1 VSALDLITTVAVA
14 ALVLYLLYLA
24 AFDRFNLV
32 IAFRNVFRNIRRSTI
47 TILAIALG
55 GAAVIVF
62 GGFINDMYYGLR
74 ESTIRSQL
82 GHVQLYREGYGAY
95 GLQDPEEYR
104 LYDYERIVDV
114 IENDPVLRDYVTAA
128 IPVVEFSGL
137 VSTGETTRS
146 FVARGVDL
154 EKDRFLSSYDLT
166 VDGTKLY
173 EGDRGVVSMGYLLAR
188 SLEAVP
194 GDLLMILTSTRSVGL
209 NVIDVEVGGTTRSFS
224 EEYDRV
230 YLKMPIEDAWSLL
243 GEEYADKLIVMIR
256 RTRDLPIVLERL
268 IHLNQAEAL
277 GIEYREWEDL
287 ATFYRS
293 VKQMYDGIFAFLK
306 VVMSIMVVVFV
317 SNTLFMAVMERVGE
331 TGSVRTI
338 GARRRTVVANFLT
351 EGILMGIIG
360 GLVGI
365 GLAWLVALVVNHF
378 GIPMPPPPGS
388 STGFTAILRY
398 DADAIPFFG
407 FSFKLSV
414 LTAFVAAVIPAR
426 RAISMSVVDA
436 LRHY

>member
-1 VSALDLITTVAVA
+1 
-14 ALVLYLLYLA
+14 
-24 AFDRFNLV
+24 
-32 IAFRNVFRNIRRSTI
+32 
-47 TILAIALG
+47 
-55 GAAVIVF
+55 
-62 GGFINDMYYGLR
+62 
-74 ESTIRSQL
+74 
-82 GHVQLYREGYGAY
+82 
-95 GLQDPEEYR
+95 
-104 LYDYERIVDV
+104 V

-268 IHLNQAEAL
+268 IHLNESEDL

-365 GLAWLVALVVNHF
+365 GLAWLVALIVNHF